1 MIRKNNHK
9 LDNQGWLGRPASA
22 VVVKAAWDIDF
33 EKCRFQHLGSTGI
46 DYEWATDGGHIN
58 GCLFRDIAG
67 NGIVAGSFSPAAHET
82 HLPYDPADRREV
94 CTGLTISNNY
104 INDVDQ

>member
-22 VVVKAAWDIDF
+22 VVVKAAQDIDF

-46 DYEWATDGGHIN
+46 DYEWATGGGRIN

-67 NGIVAGSFSPAAHET
+67 NGIVGVVSV
-82 HLPYDPADRREV
+82 LP
-94 CTGLTISNNY
+94 LTKHIFHTILPTVVRSVP
-104 INDVDQ
+104 D

>member
-22 VVVKAAWDIDF
+22 VVVKAARDIDF

-46 DYEWATDGGHIN
+46 DYEWGHRWRTYKR
-58 GCLFRDIAG
+58 LS
-67 NGIVAGSFSPAAHET
+67 VP
-82 HLPYDPADRREV
+82 
-94 CTGLTISNNY
+94 
-104 INDVDQ
+104 

>member
-22 VVVKAAWDIDF
+22 VVVKAARDIDF

-46 DYEWATDGGHIN
+46 DYEWATDG
-58 GCLFRDIAG
+58 DI
-67 NGIVAGSFSPAAHET
+67 
-82 HLPYDPADRREV
+82 
-94 CTGLTISNNY
+94 
-104 INDVDQ
+104 